1 MSADKDV
8 LDNVL
13 SLSMQ
18 LNRQAFARPPV
29 EGWLNSFLSMLY
41 ERFASDSVQGLQ
53 VAQVIGNEAVQMAQ
67 AGSAAVSGH
76 YTLEESSPIAIALRT
91 RQMVAAPDTRVFPLV
106 AGDNAIGV
114 LIVYTTKS
122 DSALDT
128 AFGTFALRAGVG
140 PTPTVKTA

>member
-67 AGSAAVSGH
+67 AGSAVVSGH
-76 YTLEESSPIAIALRT
+76 YTLEESSPIAIPLRT

-106 AGDNAIGV
+106 AGGKANAGP
-114 LIVYTTKS
+114 LPFTPHRHNAHYT
-122 DSALDT
+122 AL
-128 AFGTFALRAGVG
+128 V
-140 PTPTVKTA
+140 